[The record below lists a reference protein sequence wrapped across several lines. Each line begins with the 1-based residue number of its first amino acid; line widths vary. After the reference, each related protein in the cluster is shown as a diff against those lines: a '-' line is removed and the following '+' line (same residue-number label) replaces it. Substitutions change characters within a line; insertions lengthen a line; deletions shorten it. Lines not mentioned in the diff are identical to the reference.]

1 MINQKIDPEAKAIWI
16 AALRSGHYEQGQ
28 ELLRSGDNYCCLGVF
43 CEVMGVPSYE
53 QAGLFIYGDSESVL
67 SDEVQDQYGFDSSEV
82 MIQLTENNV
91 EAIKPF
97 MSDEQDISFLKN
109 GVYLTS
115 LNDFGVP
122 FNVIADLIEEHL

>member
-1 MINQKIDPEAKAIWI
+1 MIVMEITLMRLQTG
-16 AALRSGHYEQGQ
+16 LRNTY
-28 ELLRSGDNYCCLGVF
+28 D
-43 CEVMGVPSYE
+43 